1 MGHGTADADNAQPKP
16 PEGMTAI
23 LAAVDAGDETAAER
37 LLPLVYDEL
46 RALAR
51 HRMALEPAGH
61 TLQATALVH
70 EAYLRLLGDQPVQ
83 WANKA
88 HFFAAAARA
97 MRRILI
103 ERARRQK
110 AARHG
115 GGARRITL
123 FEGAATEQGSEA
135 VDLIALDDALE
146 KLEKQDRQAADL
158 VSLRYF
164 AGLTI
169 EETAQ
174 AMGLSPAT
182 VKREWNY
189 AKAWLYAEIG
199 GKS

>member
-1 MGHGTADADNAQPKP
+1 
-16 PEGMTAI
+16 
-23 LAAVDAGDETAAER
+23 
-37 LLPLVYDEL
+37 
-46 RALAR
+46 
-51 HRMALEPAGH
+51 MAMEPDGH
-61 TLQATALVH
+61 TLQPTALVH
-70 EAYLRLLGDQPVQ
+70 EAYLRLLGDEPIK
-83 WANKA
+83 WANRA

-103 ERARRQK
+103 ERARRQQ
-110 AARHG
+110 AAKRG

-123 FEGAATEQGSEA
+123 VEGAAATASEDCEP
-135 VDLIALDDALE
+135 VDLIALDDALA
-146 KLEKQDRQAADL
+146 KLEKQDRRAADL

-174 AMGLSPAT
+174 AMDLSPAT

-199 GKS
+199 GKP

>member
-1 MGHGTADADNAQPKP
+1 MAHDSAQPDSP
-16 PEGMTAI
+16 QRQPSDGVTAI
-23 LAAVDAGDETAAER
+23 LAALDAGDETAAER

-103 ERARRQK
+103 ERARRRRAVK
-110 AARHG
+110 HG

-123 FEGAATEQGSEA
+123 FEGAAADEASDA

-169 EETAQ
+169 DETAH
-174 AMGLSPAT
+174 AMRLSPAT